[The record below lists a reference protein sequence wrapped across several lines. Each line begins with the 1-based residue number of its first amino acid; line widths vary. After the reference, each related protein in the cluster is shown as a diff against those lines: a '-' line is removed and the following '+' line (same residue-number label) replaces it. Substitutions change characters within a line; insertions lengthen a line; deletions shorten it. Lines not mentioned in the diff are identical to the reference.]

1 MLCLSM
7 CMCAWVSVCGYVCL
21 RTCVCVC
28 VCVWHIWW
36 DYLCVCYNIL
46 QWISCRGGRTWSCDC
61 DNQLTHENELQEG
74 WMDKVA
80 MGTQGFQ
87 QYWRC
92 MADKMISYDSSRA
105 KPTTGKISLWVMV
118 TNFDRPAKLK
128 SCVPIVTYSMGGH
141 PCSLY
146 PSPWNVVRM
155 WCHVLPPRDI
165 KFLQI
170 T

>member
-1 MLCLSM
+1 MQNNGIVQGTSRIPDTDSLM
-7 CMCAWVSVCGYVCL
+7 ATACAGVGKVGE
-21 RTCVCVC
+21 CVCVC
-28 VCVWHIWW
+28 VCM
-36 DYLCVCYNIL
+36 CVYYKHLNIL
-46 QWISCRGGRTWSCDC
+46 QWISSRGGRTWSRDC

-105 KPTTGKISLWVMV
+105 KPTTGKISLWVMI

-128 SCVPIVTYSMGGH
+128 SCVPIVTYSMG
-141 PCSLY
+141 
-146 PSPWNVVRM
+146 PSFPLECR
-155 WCHVLPPRDI
+155 
-165 KFLQI
+165 
-170 T
+170 